1 MKGQK
6 KQAKASSE
14 ENVEMKGDRTS
25 SMETFGKVMRVIGR
39 YKILLVLSIVLAA
52 FSVILQLYVPIL
64 FGDAIDGII
73 AKGRVDYDQ

>member
-39 YKILLVLSIVLAA
+39 YKISRREESISGL
-52 FSVILQLYVPIL
+52 
-64 FGDAIDGII
+64 
-73 AKGRVDYDQ
+73 